1 MRLLKNTGADRVID
15 LLDPKLQK
23 DGQLDIVTPEFS
35 LFAFSALQAKLAALK
50 QSNIV
55 IPSVD
60 GELKLL
66 GNEADRPAR
75 NQLLSRWL
83 AKRCAEWAKGK
94 AEVRVAKGK
103 VPQGVAVV
111 RDSNGAAQQVVMGSF
126 GLTSDGLGIT
136 PGNPLNLIQ
145 ASDTADE
152 AAMLSQWFDM

>member
-1 MRLLKNTGADRVID
+1 MRLLKNSGADRVID
-15 LLDPKLQK
+15 LLDPKLQQG
-23 DGQLDIVTPEFS
+23 GQLDVVTPEFS
-35 LFAFSALQAKLAALK
+35 LFAFSALHPKLATLK

-66 GNEADRPAR
+66 GNDADRPAR

-83 AKRCAEWAKGK
+83 AKRCAEWAKGS
-94 AEVRVAKGK
+94 AEIRLAKGK

-136 PGNPLNLIQ
+136 PGNPLKETLI
-145 ASDTADE
+145 
-152 AAMLSQWFDM
+152 